1 MVTPY
6 KRKVM
11 IEGNLSDKID
21 YFHLNTDFLQ
31 SGIYFY
37 QLFSKEKPTYLNAGK
52 LIIQKR

>member
-1 MVTPY
+1 MW
-6 KRKVM
+6 
-11 IEGNLSDKID
+11 EGNLSDKID

-37 QLFSKEKPTYLNAGK
+37 QLYSKGNPTYVKAGK